1 MRGCLIYHIKVL
13 SFFFIYYYTIFKAY
27 CMISV
32 NPQCGNDIDHL
43 YIYAACTKTL
53 ARNCTKWAEKS
64 QKLKNYFALM
74 NSTYANRKVKA
85 YPKHLM
91 FQ

>member
-1 MRGCLIYHIKVL
+1 MLL
-13 SFFFIYYYTIFKAY
+13 TTYTYMLHVKK
-27 CMISV
+27 
-32 NPQCGNDIDHL
+32 Q
-43 YIYAACTKTL
+43 
-53 ARNCTKWAEKS
+53 ARNSTKWAEKS

-74 NSTYANRKVKA
+74 HDMINSTYANRKVKA

>member
-1 MRGCLIYHIKVL
+1 MYK
-13 SFFFIYYYTIFKAY
+13 
-27 CMISV
+27 
-32 NPQCGNDIDHL
+32 N
-43 YIYAACTKTL
+43 L
-53 ARNCTKWAEKS
+53 ARNSTKWAEKS
-64 QKLKNYFALM
+64 QKLKNDFALMHDMM

>member
-13 SFFFIYYYTIFKAY
+13 SFFLIYYYTIFKAY

-32 NPQCGNDIDHL
+32 NPQRGNDIDHL

-53 ARNCTKWAEKS
+53 ARNCTKSAEKVKKLFCPNELYLRKQKS
-64 QKLKNYFALM
+64 QSLSKTFDVSM
-74 NSTYANRKVKA
+74 I
-85 YPKHLM
+85 
-91 FQ
+91 

>member
-32 NPQCGNDIDHL
+32 NPQRGNDIDHL
-43 YIYAACTKTL
+43 YIYAACTKTKL
-53 ARNCTKWAEKS
+53 GIVQNGQKNHKS
-64 QKLKNYFALM
+64 
-74 NSTYANRKVKA
+74 
-85 YPKHLM
+85 
-91 FQ
+91 

>member
-1 MRGCLIYHIKVL
+1 
-13 SFFFIYYYTIFKAY
+13 
-27 CMISV
+27 MISV
-32 NPQCGNDIDHL
+32 NPQLGNDIDHL